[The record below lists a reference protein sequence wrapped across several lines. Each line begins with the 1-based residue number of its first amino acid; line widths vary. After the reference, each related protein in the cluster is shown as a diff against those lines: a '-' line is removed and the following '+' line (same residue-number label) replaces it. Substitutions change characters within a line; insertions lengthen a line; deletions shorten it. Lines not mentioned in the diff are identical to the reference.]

1 MDRCEILTIFVRG
14 KKIKQI
20 RMATK
25 YGKTWWG
32 KQWLGALK
40 NIDYSNRL
48 SRGASYAKNGMV
60 QEIIFN
66 GNVIK
71 AKVKGSRRTPY
82 SETIVL
88 PIFYN
93 KEVDKL
99 IELIRNQPVV
109 LSKLFNRQLD
119 ESVAQM
125 ADKAGIP
132 LFPKEWS
139 DLQMYCSCPDWAVPC
154 KHLAAVIYKICMEID
169 NNPFLVFSL
178 HGVDLLAE
186 LESRG
191 IVADSSEIMEVESI
205 DKIYNEPF
213 SLNTDNENIVVDYSQ
228 LRDLTLPLSNLLPP
242 SPAFCND
249 GNFQVAYQKEL
260 AYIAKEADKVLQD
273 KRQLLDVS
281 TDRITKSAACSAENF
296 MPSFYQQLLE
306 VNTDMLPDYHPTVL
320 AARNIVVCALQL
332 IAHGCV
338 VPQIYCE
345 TIIRKGRGRAKST
358 QSKKY
363 QIVWQPAMIDEET
376 RYVVEHLQQQQSLVC
391 KVITDIVHLL
401 AHGENANSFCKMF
414 FNGGEYAFD
423 GIGETNI
430 PGGIRSWL
438 DRYFMQSKYKVT
450 FKIEE
455 AEDGFAV
462 DVLVDSHSVEEIMTE
477 PHFDSQR
484 MEILKQLAILCDI
497 VGELNQYINN
507 GGKQSI
513 QLSLQSFSSF
523 LQQVIPA
530 VKLLGVNVMLPKALQ
545 HLIKPQI
552 TVRLKSKQ
560 KESGG
565 YMSMCDLLAF
575 DWRIAIDNEMFSP
588 DEFAKMLGSAKGL
601 LKFKEQYIFIDEAAM
616 AKLKKVLNTTPK
628 LKPGELLQTALSGE
642 YLGTPIEL
650 TDEIRDMIKRF
661 TSQAVIPLP
670 KRIKATLRPYQE
682 RGFSWMYRNMKIG
695 FGSIIAD
702 DMGLGKTLQ
711 VITLLQKVKEEGGLE
726 KKKALV
732 VVPTGLLHNWESEVT
747 RFAPQLTTAIY
758 HGSSR
763 DLTTD
768 ECKTSD
774 ILLTTYG
781 VVRSDADKLKKL
793 KWQMLVIDEAQ
804 NIKNSDTSQSKAIH
818 SIPAESYIAMSGT
831 PVENRLSEF
840 WSIIDFTNKGYLGSQ
855 KEFVQNYARPIQ
867 KFGDKHVA
875 ERFKKVTA
883 PFMMRR
889 LKTDKS
895 IISDLPDK
903 IERNEFASL
912 TAEQAA
918 LYHETLTRCMSVIEG
933 IEGDDSQSLFKRQG
947 LILQM
952 MLALKQIC
960 NHPTQ
965 FLKDNRIDAHL
976 SGKTEMLLD
985 LLKSIVDANE
995 KVLVFTQFREMG
1007 DLLMH
1012 FIRKELDE
1020 DPMFY
1025 HGGCT
1030 LKQRGAM
1037 VERFQNDRNS
1047 KIFIL
1052 SLKAAGTGLNLTAAT
1067 HVIHYDLWWN
1077 PAVEAQATDRAY
1089 RIGQHNNVQVYRF
1102 ITQNTF
1108 EEKIDAMIQNKKHLA
1123 EMTVS
1128 TGENWIG
1135 KLSNKEL
1142 HEIFGR

>member
-1 MDRCEILTIFVRG
+1 
-14 KKIKQI
+14 
-20 RMATK
+20 MATK

-32 KQWLGALK
+32 QQWLGALK

-48 SRGASYAKNGMV
+48 PRGASYAKNGMV
-60 QEIIFN
+60 QEIVFN

-88 PIFYN
+88 PIFYD
-93 KEVDKL
+93 KEIDKL
-99 IELIRNQPVV
+99 IKLITDKPAV

-119 ESVAQM
+119 ESIAQM

-139 DLQMYCSCPDWAVPC
+139 DLQMNCSCPDWAIPC
-154 KHLAAVIYKICMEID
+154 KHLAAVIYKISMEID

-186 LESRG
+186 LEARG
-191 IVADSSEIMEVESI
+191 IVASASSDIMEVESV
-205 DKIYNEPF
+205 KKVYNEPF
-213 SLNTDNENIVVDYSQ
+213 SLNTNVDNFTADYSQ
-228 LRDLTLPLSNLLPP
+228 LKDLTLPLSNLLPP
-242 SPAFCND
+242 SPAFCSE
-249 GNFQVAYQKEL
+249 GNFQTAYQKEL
-260 AYIAKEADKVLQD
+260 IYIAKEADKILQD
-273 KRQLLDVS
+273 KQKLCDSLTNRLSKHDE
-281 TDRITKSAACSAENF
+281 CSPDF
-296 MPSFYQQLLE
+296 FTPLIYQQLLDI
-306 VNTDMLPDYHPTVL
+306 NTDMLPDYHPTVI
-320 AARNIVVCALQL
+320 AARNIVICALQL
-332 IAHGCV
+332 IAHGCI
-338 VPQIYCE
+338 VPQVYYDSIVH
-345 TIIRKGRGRAKST
+345 KGRGRVKS
-358 QSKKY
+358 KEVKEFM
-363 QIVWQPAMIDEET
+363 IIWQPAMIDEMT
-376 RYVVEHLQQQQSLVC
+376 RYIVDHLKQQQSLVG
-391 KVITDIVHLL
+391 KVITDIVHIL
-401 AHGENANSFCKMF
+401 AHAENTNTFCKMF
-414 FNGGEYAFD
+414 FSGVAYNFTE
-423 GIGETNI
+423 IGETNI

-462 DVLVDSHSVEEIMTE
+462 DVLVDNHPLEEIMTDS
-477 PHFDSQR
+477 HFNSQR

-497 VGELNQYINN
+497 VEGLNQYINN

-513 QLSLQSFSSF
+513 RLQMQPFSDF

-530 VKLLGVNVMLPKALQ
+530 MKLLGVNVMLPKALQ
-545 HLIKPQI
+545 HLVKPQI
-552 TVRLKSKQ
+552 TVRLRAKHN
-560 KESGG
+560 ETDG
-565 YMSMCDLLAF
+565 YLSINDLLAF
-575 DWRIAIDNEMFSP
+575 DWRIAIGDEMFSK
-588 DEFAKMLGSAKGL
+588 DEFTKMLGKAKGL
-601 LKFKEQYIFIDEAAM
+601 FQYKEQYIFIDEAAM
-616 AKLKKVLNTTPK
+616 AKLKKVLNAPPK

-650 TDEIRDMIKRF
+650 TDEIRKMIQMF
-661 TSQAVIPLP
+661 TSQSIIPLP
-670 KRIKATLRPYQE
+670 KHINATLRPYQE

-711 VITLLQKVKEEGGLE
+711 VITLLQKVKEEGGLD

-732 VVPTGLLHNWESEVT
+732 VVPTGLLHNWESEVA
-747 RFAPQLTTAIY
+747 RFAPQLSTAIY
-758 HGSSR
+758 HGPYRELKS
-763 DLTTD
+763 D

-855 KEFVQNYARPIQ
+855 KEFAENYARPIQ
-867 KFGDKHVA
+867 KSGDKHIT
-875 ERFKKVTA
+875 ERFRKVTA

-903 IERNEFASL
+903 IERNEFVSL

-918 LYHETLTRCMSVIEG
+918 LYHETLARCMSVIEA
-933 IEGDDSQSLFKRQG
+933 IEGDDSQTLFKRQG

-965 FLKDNRIDAHL
+965 FLKNDRMDAFI

-985 LLKSIVDANE
+985 LLKSIIDANE

-1007 DLLMH
+1007 DLLVH

-1030 LKQRGAM
+1030 LKQRQSM

-1089 RIGQHNNVQVYRF
+1089 RIGQHKNVQVHRF

-1108 EEKIDAMIQNKKHLA
+1108 EEKIDAMIQRKKHLA

-1128 TGENWIG
+1128 TGESWIG